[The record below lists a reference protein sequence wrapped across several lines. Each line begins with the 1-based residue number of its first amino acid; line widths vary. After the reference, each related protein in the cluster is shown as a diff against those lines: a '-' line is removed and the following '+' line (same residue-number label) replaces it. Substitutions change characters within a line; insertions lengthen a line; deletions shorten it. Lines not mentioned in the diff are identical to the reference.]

1 MRRMLLALAVISG
14 FAVLGFVP
22 GAASAQGDGSVAFT
36 IHAASCPSDFE
47 GGFYET
53 CHSNYL
59 EGAAFT
65 LTADGISPAEI
76 TSSAEGVGEAMIL
89 AGVATADNAVL
100 TVTAPTGGWAYC
112 KDQISGFVLADGPI
126 PDTGA
131 IGLGTLTTTQW
142 VICDVYQYD
151 VVEAAAANG

>member
-22 GAASAQGDGSVAFT
+22 GTAMAQGDGSVAFT

-59 EGAAFT
+59 EGAEFA
-65 LTADGISPAEI
+65 LTAEGILPAAI
-76 TSSAEGVGEAMIL
+76 TSGADGVGEALIL
-89 AGVATADNAVL
+89 AGVASADNAVL
-100 TVTAPTGGWAYC
+100 TITAPAGGWAYC
-112 KDQISGFVLADGPI
+112 KDQISGFVLTDGSI

-131 IGLGTLTTTQW
+131 VELGTLTTTQW
-142 VICDVYQYD
+142 VICDVYLYEA
-151 VVEAAAANG
+151 VEAVANG